1 MDSIKRKIT
10 CRPLLNFDV
19 ILTRPRYGR
28 ILSRIK
34 ESQYAKKVL
43 QWMVCAKTPLR
54 EAEVLQALLVKPLL
68 TDFQKQ
74 RKAWVDV
81 QRECGPIIEIRD
93 GVVRFVHFTA
103 QE

>member
-1 MDSIKRKIT
+1 
-10 CRPLLNFDV
+10 
-19 ILTRPRYGR
+19 
-28 ILSRIK
+28 
-34 ESQYAKKVL
+34 
-43 QWMVCAKTPLR
+43 MVCAKRPLR
-54 EAEVLQALLVKPLL
+54 EAELLQALLIKPFS

-81 QRECGPIIEIRD
+81 QHECGPVIEIRD